1 LVVDD
6 DEAFRFAIRKAL
18 RRAGFEIDEA
28 GSGEEAIASL
38 TKSPPDAVLLDLRM
52 RGMDGLEVLRRRGGS
67 PARFIVLTG
76 HGSVQAAVE
85 AMQLGAFSFLE
96 KPVDAEELEPLLR
109 QAIGEARRAREKGAE
124 EVPPLVGRSLAIEQV
139 RHFVETVGPT
149 DATVTIFG
157 ETGTGKEVV
166 ARHVHAASKRAR
178 GPFVA
183 LNAATVPRDLFESE
197 LFGHKRGSFTG
208 AVADRKGLFREADGG
223 TLFIDELA
231 ELPIDSQAKL
241 LRALESRKIRA
252 VGDGRETDVDA
263 RIVAATN
270 RDLWA
275 EVAAGRFR
283 EDLYFRLQV
292 FPILLP
298 PLRSRLDDLGPLAE
312 HLLGRLGFG
321 TLRIDPSALHA
332 LQAYD
337 WPGNVRELLNV
348 LRRAS
353 LFADRGVIDG
363 ELARRMIAASV
374 FGHAGVTSMRHG
386 SERAPG
392 PTAATAFA
400 PREEPRRSPY
410 DGERGLDRSST
421 DRISADRTSTDRA
434 SDVGR
439 SGEMPLPESA
449 SLAEVERAHIERVLA
464 AQGGNITKAAI
475 ALGIDRRTLQRK
487 LKSYGLEGEG

>member
-1 LVVDD
+1 MSEGRVLVVDD

-28 GSGEEAIASL
+28 ASGEEAV
-38 TKSPPDAVLLDLRM
+38 TKLGQSPPDAVLLDLRM
-52 RGMDGLEVLRRRGGS
+52 RGMDGLEVLRRRAS
-67 PARFIVLTG
+67 STARFIVLTG

-109 QAIGEARRAREKGAE
+109 QAIGEARRAREKGADD
-124 EVPPLVGRSLAIEQV
+124 VPPLVGRSVGLEQV
-139 RHFVETVGPT
+139 RHFVQTVGPT

-166 ARHVHAASKRAR
+166 ARHVHAASKRSRA
-178 GPFVA
+178 PFVA

-241 LRALESRKIRA
+241 LRALEARKVRA
-252 VGDGRETDVDA
+252 VGDGRETDVDV

-270 RDLWA
+270 RDLWS
-275 EVAAGRFR
+275 EVNAGRFR

-292 FPILLP
+292 FPIVLP
-298 PLRSRLDDLGPLAE
+298 PLRSRPDDVAPLAE
-312 HLLGRLGFG
+312 HLLGRLGFAG
-321 TLRIDPSALHA
+321 LRLDDSALVA
-332 LQAYD
+332 LRAYD

-353 LFADRGVIDG
+353 LFAQGGILDG
-363 ELARRMIAASV
+363 ELVRRMIAASV
-374 FGHAGVTSMRHG
+374 FGHATTSARRGG
-386 SERAPG
+386 STFPE
-392 PTAATAFA
+392 
-400 PREEPRRSPY
+400 PREE
-410 DGERGLDRSST
+410 
-421 DRISADRTSTDRA
+421 RTSDP
-434 SDVGR
+434 GR
-439 SGEMPLPESA
+439 SGELPLPESA

-487 LKSYGLEGEG
+487 LKAYGMEGEG